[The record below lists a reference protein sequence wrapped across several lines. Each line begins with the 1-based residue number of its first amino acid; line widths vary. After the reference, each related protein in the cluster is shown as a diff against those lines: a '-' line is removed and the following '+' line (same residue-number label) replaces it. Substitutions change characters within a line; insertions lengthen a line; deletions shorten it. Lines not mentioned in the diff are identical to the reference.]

1 MQEILIAITNG
12 LGTGGG
18 GTGGEAIPRRPVC
31 GPGSGGSGTGG
42 EARQ

>member
-12 LGTGGG
+12 AGTGGG
-18 GTGGEAIPRRPVC
+18 GIGGESTPRNPVC
-31 GPGSGGSGTGG
+31 GPGSGGSGNGG